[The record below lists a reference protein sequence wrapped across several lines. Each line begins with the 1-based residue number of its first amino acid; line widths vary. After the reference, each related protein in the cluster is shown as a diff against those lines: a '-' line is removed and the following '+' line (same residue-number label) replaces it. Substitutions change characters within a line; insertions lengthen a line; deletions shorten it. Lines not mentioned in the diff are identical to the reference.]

1 MKEYSRVKDY
11 TNLLRDESSS
21 AVVNVDIETL
31 EKIRQRRKLM
41 RTQKE
46 QINTLKN
53 DMEEMKTLMKEL
65 ITRVN
70 GQNS

>member
-1 MKEYSRVKDY
+1 MKKYMQVEGHSHLIRE
-11 TNLLRDESSS
+11 ESST
-21 AVVNVDIETL
+21 AIVNTDINAYYL
-31 EKIRQRRKLM
+31 AKKRKEAY
-41 RTQKE
+41 RTQVNE
-46 QINTLKN
+46 INTLKN

>member
-1 MKEYSRVKDY
+1 MEEYSRVKDY

-21 AVVNVDIETL
+21 AVVNVDVETL

-53 DMEEMKTLMKEL
+53 DMEEMKALMKEL

>member
-11 TNLLRDESSS
+11 KNLLRDESSS

>member
-53 DMEEMKTLMKEL
+53 DMEEMKALMKEL